1 MTTLKHEEKASSRL
15 QAPNQG
21 GYPSVAVVTLDGE
34 KDWSEEAL
42 VVGNYQL
49 ARLVGQGGF
58 GAVYEAQ
65 HVTLKNS
72 FAVKLLQ
79 PQWAKEEKFFERFQR
94 EALVMAELR
103 HENVVQVIDFGV
115 SEQLGPYLIC
125 EWLEGK
131 SLYRLWRLNRN
142 LKWGWVLALMLQ
154 LLDALAYAHEK
165 GIVHRDLKPENI
177 ILTTGSRG
185 RLLVK
190 IVDFGIAHIVGKHFQ
205 QQGEKTDDLQKRG
218 AAIGTPYYMSPEQ
231 VRGELDR
238 IDHRADL
245 YACGIIL
252 AEMLTGQRVFEGGSN
267 RDTMR
272 LQLEALPPRMAE
284 LNPDRE
290 YPEILEAI
298 VAKALS
304 KDPAHRFQSAHE
316 FNQTLEQAMRSI
328 GIDPIWED
336 IYHDSGEATGL
347 FPMPKRRDIQYK
359 MIASVVPPTRPLR
372 SMMIGVSVAVLLLLG
387 GFVGIRFLY
396 PPPPSVKP
404 KPRVAAWMDESK
416 KAPPAPEV
424 REIPLGSAAQEGA
437 GNTSEDGQKKAADQ
451 EDEEPEVKRKPRQN
465 RRGGR
470 RVKRKKTRV
479 ARGQRTQ
486 EPPATSSDVPT
497 RTTVPAPREATPMPR
512 REAATLVQYRITT
525 TPNGASVFVDGKKV
539 GATPLTIRGEV
550 GKRVQIEI
558 KKEGYVSRA
567 YLWTFRQNS
576 QNSFRLIEELL

>member
-1 MTTLKHEEKASSRL
+1 
-15 QAPNQG
+15 
-21 GYPSVAVVTLDGE
+21 
-34 KDWSEEAL
+34 
-42 VVGNYQL
+42 
-49 ARLVGQGGF
+49 
-58 GAVYEAQ
+58 
-65 HVTLKNS
+65 
-72 FAVKLLQ
+72 
-79 PQWAKEEKFFERFQR
+79 
-94 EALVMAELR
+94 
-103 HENVVQVIDFGV
+103 
-115 SEQLGPYLIC
+115 
-125 EWLEGK
+125 
-131 SLYRLWRLNRN
+131 
-142 LKWGWVLALMLQ
+142 
-154 LLDALAYAHEK
+154 
-165 GIVHRDLKPENI
+165 
-177 ILTTGSRG
+177 
-185 RLLVK
+185 LVK

-479 ARGQRTQ
+479 MRGQRTQ

-497 RTTVPAPREATPMPR
+497 RTTVPAPREATPTPR

>member
-1 MTTLKHEEKASSRL
+1 MATLKHEEKANLRTE
-15 QAPNQG
+15 APKQG
-21 GYPSVAVVTLDGE
+21 GYPSVALLALDGE
-34 KDWSEEAL
+34 KDWSEDAL

-49 ARLVGQGGF
+49 TRLVGQGGF

-154 LLDALAYAHEK
+154 LLDALVYAHEK

-177 ILTTGSRG
+177 IMTMGSRG

-205 QQGEKTDDLQKRG
+205 QQGEKKDDLHQRG

-238 IDHRADL
+238 IDHRTDL

-272 LQLEALPPRMAE
+272 LQLEALPPRLSE

-304 KDPAHRFQSAHE
+304 KDPAHRFQNAHE
-316 FNQTLEQAMRSI
+316 FNQTLEQAMRSV

-359 MIASVVPPTRPLR
+359 MLTPAVPPPRPLR
-372 SMMIGVSVAVLLLLG
+372 SMMIGVSVAVLLLLS
-387 GFVGIRFLY
+387 GFVSVRTLY
-396 PPPPSVKP
+396 PPPPSTPP
-404 KPRVAAWMDESK
+404 KPRVATWIEEPRSAPPPAEIRDAPLSLPTTDGTGKANADSK
-416 KAPPAPEV
+416 KATA
-424 REIPLGSAAQEGA
+424 
-437 GNTSEDGQKKAADQ
+437 NQ
-451 EDEEPEVKRKPRQN
+451 EDDEPEVKAKPRKKKRWS
-465 RRGGR
+465 RR
-470 RVKRKKTRV
+470 KRKKKRV
-479 ARGQRTQ
+479 ARLQRTKENNPPPLRKSP
-486 EPPATSSDVPT
+486 EPAAREIAPT
-497 RTTVPAPREATPMPR
+497 VR
-512 REAATLVQYRITT
+512 REVAALLRYRINT

-539 GATPLTIRGEV
+539 GVTPLTIRGEV
-550 GKRVQIEI
+550 GKRIQIEI
-558 KKEGYVSRA
+558 KKEGFVSRA

-576 QNSFRLIEELL
+576 QNNFRLIEELL

>member
-1 MTTLKHEEKASSRL
+1 MATLKHEEKESLRTE
-15 QAPNQG
+15 APKQG
-21 GYPSVAVVTLDGE
+21 GYPSVALLALDGE
-34 KDWSEEAL
+34 KDWSEDAL

-49 ARLVGQGGF
+49 TRLVGQGGF

-154 LLDALAYAHEK
+154 LLDALVYAHEK

-177 ILTTGSRG
+177 IMTMGSRG

-205 QQGEKTDDLQKRG
+205 QQGEKKDDLHQRG

-238 IDHRADL
+238 IDHRTDL

-272 LQLEALPPRMAE
+272 LQLEALPPRLSE

-304 KDPAHRFQSAHE
+304 KDPAHRFQNAQE

-359 MIASVVPPTRPLR
+359 MIAPAVPPPRPLR
-372 SMMIGVSVAVLLLLG
+372 SMMIGVSVAVVLLLS
-387 GFVGIRFLY
+387 GFVGVRTLY
-396 PPPPSVKP
+396 PPPPSIQP
-404 KPRVAAWMDESK
+404 KPRVAAWIEEPRT
-416 KAPPAPEV
+416 APPPAEV
-424 REIPLGSAAQEGA
+424 RDVPLLSPT
-437 GNTSEDGQKKAADQ
+437 TSSDGTGKTNEDNKKTTASQ
-451 EDEEPEVKRKPRQN
+451 EDDEPEVKANPRKKKRWS
-465 RRGGR
+465 R
-470 RVKRKKTRV
+470 RVKRKKKRV
-479 ARGQRTQ
+479 ARLQRTQ
-486 EPPATSSDVPT
+486 ENTPSSLRKSPE
-497 RTTVPAPREATPMPR
+497 PAPRDVAPTVR
-512 REAATLVQYRITT
+512 REVAALLQYRIST

-539 GATPLTIRGEV
+539 GVTPLTIRGEV
-550 GKRVQIEI
+550 GKRLQIEI
-558 KKEGYVSRA
+558 KKEGFVSRA
-567 YLWTFRQNS
+567 YLWTFRKNS
-576 QNSFRLIEELL
+576 QNNFRLIEELL